1 MAAAA
6 RADQAAAH
14 TALLDRSVSQH
25 LVTPGQIHV
34 IGAGLAGLSAAV
46 RLASR
51 GLSVAIHE
59 ATNQAGGR
67 CRSYYDSTFGM
78 EIDNGNHL
86 LLSGNAA
93 ALSYLDV
100 IGARAELSSP
110 PSASFPFVDLA
121 TGERWTVRAND
132 GIIPWWILDPARR
145 VPGARLHEYLALAKL
160 LRARAGATIGETIS
174 CSGPL
179 YARLIEPLL
188 ISALNTE
195 ARNGSATLAA
205 AIIRQTLA
213 AGGRSYRPLIARNGL
228 SNAFVKPALQYVA
241 AHGGSVNFGRR
252 LRRLAFAANRVSAL
266 DFGDT
271 CIPVRPTDAV
281 VFAASPTVAE
291 SLVPDLPTPAE
302 FRAIVNAHFRVEPP
316 AGLAPMIG
324 VLNGMT
330 QWLFAFPG
338 RLSVTISAADDLLE
352 LSREDL
358 AHRIWREVAVI
369 ANLADAKPVWQIVRE
384 RRATFA
390 ATPREDAKRPVAATA
405 WENLVLAGDWTQTGL
420 PATIEGA
427 IRSGAKAAEI
437 LAPR

>member
-1 MAAAA
+1 M
-6 RADQAAAH
+6 
-14 TALLDRSVSQH
+14 
-25 LVTPGQIHV
+25 TPGQIHV

-51 GLSVAIHE
+51 GLSVAIYE
-59 ATNQAGGR
+59 AANQAGGR
-67 CRSYYDSTFGM
+67 CRSYFDSTLGT

-93 ALSYLDV
+93 ALSYLDL

-110 PSASFPFVDLA
+110 PSARFPFVDLA

-132 GIIPWWILDPARR
+132 GIVPWWILDPARR
-145 VPGARLHEYLALAKL
+145 VPGARLSEYLAFARL

-188 ISALNTE
+188 VSALNTE
-195 ARNGSATLAA
+195 ARSGSAALAA
-205 AIIRQTLA
+205 AIIRETLA
-213 AGGRSYRPLIARNGL
+213 AGGRSYRPLIARHGL
-228 SNAFVKPALQYVA
+228 SNAFVKPALQYVVDR
-241 AHGGSVNFGRR
+241 GGSVNFGRR
-252 LRRLAFAANRVSAL
+252 LRQLGFAANRVSAL

-271 CIPVRPTDAV
+271 CIPLRPTDAV
-281 VFAASPTVAE
+281 VFAAPPTVAE
-291 SLVPDLPTPAE
+291 SLVPDLTAPAE

-324 VLNGMT
+324 VVNGMT

-338 RLSVTISAADDLLE
+338 RLSVTISAADHLLE

-358 AHRIWREVAVI
+358 ARRIWSEVAVI
-369 ANLADAKPVWQIVRE
+369 ANLADAVPVWQIVRE

-405 WENLVLAGDWTQTGL
+405 WENLVLAGDWTRTGL

-427 IRSGAKAAEI
+427 IRSGVKAAEL
-437 LAPR
+437 LAPL